1 MQDSLLAE
9 EKFLEVLSSYEEIDS
24 SNVDLEQ
31 IFNKVIKARSISFGK
46 KLRSIRV
53 SKEYS
58 QVGISNYLNIR
69 RATYIS
75 WESGSHVPKVA
86 NLNALAE
93 LLEIDPCELI
103 KGLDVN
109 PSNDKNVG
117 NLNDKKVGNV
127 GSLPMLPPSCLEKT
141 RFMPFLN
148 NFSKDLKNIP
158 FKRFDYSNKYDCV
171 FTQNDSSMDGVVRSI
186 KKGAS
191 VLCSF
196 KLIKEIYSK
205 SNNDIRQALSGKVV
219 LLTILGRNPMLR
231 EVYFDGEKLHL
242 IAWNEKIE
250 SMVLPTG
257 ELPDNDKSI
266 HADNVEFFAI
276 AEKVI
281 FDL

>member
-1 MQDSLLAE
+1 MKKDYQE
-9 EKFLEVLSSYEEIDS
+9 ERIWKILNSYEEIDR

-46 KLRSIRV
+46 KLRSIRR

-58 QVGISNYLNIR
+58 QLSMANYLNIR

-75 WESGSHVPKVA
+75 WESGSHVPR
-86 NLNALAE
+86 LPTLIALAE
-93 LLEIDPCELI
+93 LLETDICDLI
-103 KGLDVN
+103 TGLEAN
-109 PSNDKNVG
+109 PLKNG
-117 NLNDKKVGNV
+117 SKWNIKKASD
-127 GSLPMLPPSCLEKT
+127 SLPLLSPKSLE
-141 RFMPFLN
+141 RSSFLLFLN
-148 NFSKDLKNIP
+148 EFSVEYKKLP
-158 FKRFDYSNKYDCV
+158 FKYFQFTNKYDCV
-171 FTQNDSSMDGVVRSI
+171 FIQNDSSMDGVVRSI

-205 SNNDIRQALSGKVV
+205 SNNDILQALSGKIV

-257 ELPDNDKSI
+257 ELPDKDKSI
-266 HADNVEFFAI
+266 HADNVEFFAV